1 MAVYRGLDIGT
12 AKPSAEDRASVRHHC
27 VDLVSP
33 AETFSVAAWL
43 EAAAAAVEDCRSR
56 GRAILFVG
64 GTPLYLRGMRDGLA
78 DLPAADPALRVS
90 LVAEAISDGPDRLHA
105 RLAMIDPESAAR
117 IHPHN
122 TKRVVRALEVA
133 TTTGRPFSEAHT
145 ATPHPLFEPRLL
157 ILDITRRSLAERID
171 RRVEAMFAG
180 GIVQETAAALASPG
194 GIGPT
199 ARQAPGYT
207 ESIDLLAGHIDHTEA
222 IRRTQ
227 IRTRQLAK
235 RQRTW
240 LRSFKTATWVGA

>member
-12 AKPSAEDRASVRHHC
+12 AKPSVADRAAIRHHC

-78 DLPAADPALRVS
+78 DLPAADAALRAT
-90 LVAEAISDGPDRLHA
+90 LMAEAASDGPERLHT
-105 RLAMIDPESAAR
+105 RLAMIDPTSAAR

-122 TKRVVRALEVA
+122 TRRVVRALEVA
-133 TTTGRPFSEAHT
+133 TTTGRPLSAAHT
-145 ATPHPLFEPRLL
+145 ATPHPLFEQRLL
-157 ILDITRRSLAERID
+157 ILDSTRRTLRERID
-171 RRVEAMFAG
+171 RRVEAMFSG
-180 GIVQETAAALASPG
+180 GLIEETAAALSSPG
-194 GIGPT
+194 GIGHT
-199 ARQAPGYT
+199 ARQAAGYS
-207 ESIDLLAGHIDHTEA
+207 EAIDLLAGRIDLPEA
-222 IRRTQ
+222 VRRTQ
-227 IRTRQLAK
+227 TRTHQLAK

-240 LRSFKTATWVGA
+240 LRSFKSATWVGA

>member
-12 AKPSAEDRASVRHHC
+12 AKPSAEDRSAVLHHC

-33 AETFSVAAWL
+33 SNSFSVAEWL
-43 EAAAAAVEDCRSR
+43 SAAAGAVEDCRSR

-64 GTPLYLRGMRDGLA
+64 GTPLYLRGLRDGIA
-78 DLPAADPALRVS
+78 DLPAADHDLRAK
-90 LVAEAISDGPDRLHA
+90 LMAEAAAEGSEHLHG
-105 RLAMIDPESAAR
+105 RLAHIDSQAATR
-117 IHPHN
+117 IHPRD
-122 TKRVVRALEVA
+122 TKRIVRALEVA
-133 TTTGRPFSEAHT
+133 TLTGQTLSAAHAPT
-145 ATPHPLFEPRLL
+145 HDPAFEQRLM
-157 ILDITRRSLAERID
+157 ILDITRKALTDRID
-171 RRVEAMFAG
+171 RRVEAMFASG
-180 GIVQETAAALASPG
+180 LIDETAAALASPG

-207 ESIDLLAGHIDHTEA
+207 EAIEFLAGQIDQAEA

-240 LRSFKTATWVGA
+240 FRSFKNATWIGA

>member
-12 AKPSAEDRASVRHHC
+12 AKPSEADRSAVQHHC

-33 AETFSVAAWL
+33 AEAFSVAAWL
-43 EAAAAAVEDCRSR
+43 AAAAAAVEDCRSR

-78 DLPAADPALRVS
+78 DLPGADAALRAR
-90 LVAEAISDGPDRLHA
+90 LLAEAVADGPEKFYA
-105 RLAMIDPESAAR
+105 RLAAIDPQSAAR

-122 TKRVVRALEVA
+122 TRRVVRALEVA
-133 TTTGRPFSEAHT
+133 TATGRPFSAAHT
-145 ATPHPLFEPRLL
+145 ATPHPLFEQRLM
-157 ILDITRRSLAERID
+157 ILDIARQALRDRID
-171 RRVEAMFAG
+171 RRVEAMFSA
-180 GIVQETAAALASPG
+180 GIVEETAAALASPG

-199 ARQAPGYT
+199 ACQAAGYT
-207 ESIDLLAGHIDHTEA
+207 EAIDFLAGRIDRGEA

-227 IRTRQLAK
+227 TRTRQLAK

-240 LRSFKTATWVGA
+240 LRSFKNATWIGA